1 MLLQYLA
8 CRLPQ
13 NDTRFSENRS
23 KTLDDR
29 ARRHGASAVAIFA
42 ADTLPLSVFCTRRSW
57 LFRDRR
63 QCLCLTGYLLATGIL
78 PTLYI
83 SFLAVSAESLLTNLF
98 ATALSI
104 LFGVSFFT
112 RGILLQGHPDFAG
125 RAIGAVLLVGA
136 IVKWIPALQRLMR
149 SHRLVSLLVGYGV
162 GIGVVMVISFGWNQ
176 DVWMPWIEHGQL
188 LAYVPVKS
196 DPYTFYQG
204 KALSEFAFW
213 DWAAA
218 LAGGIVYVAAAR
230 YWKSLLDPSTEI
242 DEAVPPG
249 ASKS

>member
-1 MLLQYLA
+1 MTRDFPRTAARLWTTALA
-8 CRLPQ
+8 ATAP
-13 NDTRFSENRS
+13 
-23 KTLDDR
+23 
-29 ARRHGASAVAIFA
+29 
-42 ADTLPLSVFCTRRSW
+42 PLW
-57 LFRDRR
+57 LFSRLTPYHFLFSAPADLGYFGTVVNV
-63 QCLCLTGYLLATGIL
+63 CAFTGYLLATGIL